1 MLGMIILQK
10 QTKPQHNLEIDVQY
24 THIKVLS
31 TIDYRWRRS
40 EQLRQPDISPMMTG
54 GVFAMCGDQAF
65 TSGPN
70 VT

>member
-10 QTKPQHNLEIDVQY
+10 QRKPQHNLEINGKF

-40 EQLRQPDISPMMTG
+40 EQLR
-54 GVFAMCGDQAF
+54 
-65 TSGPN
+65 
-70 VT
+70 